1 MYCTHTRHVMESY
14 NTKKEREREKTLNRV
29 EGGQTGETK
38 ENNRKTSDYTKT
50 WIETDGHREKRD
62 TQQSYRKTVN
72 KELETDMAWNKEALD
87 SSSSQ

>member
-1 MYCTHTRHVMESY
+1 M
-14 NTKKEREREKTLNRV
+14 

-50 WIETDGHREKRD
+50 RIETDEHREKRD

-72 KELETDMAWNKEALD
+72 KELEKDMAWNKEALD